1 MQTFRSVQLQKN
13 LRMVQDAARR
23 EPVLFT
29 HHGQPNVVLMSVEEF
44 QRLKAAA
51 GEPVPP
57 EILRRHAL
65 TQTGLAP
72 DPLGYDTS
80 DLATCALEMAAAA
93 LSGRNRDA
101 VAKEIEQVE
110 RRFGFSSA
118 RAPGSAAT
126 DGWNRGD
133 ADLNCTSRSPPT
145 QEFG

>member
-1 MQTFRSVQLQKN
+1 
-13 LRMVQDAARR
+13 MVQDAARR